1 MSSVPSRCP
10 REGPA
15 AIGGSA
21 SCPEYYKR
29 RWPRLG
35 CTLGVESSPA
45 HSIVLCPQPFAL
57 IIDRDELV
65 NVSARPPLSTHVS
78 HIPTVQAVLKGQ
90 VLIYFK
96 FDYIWIHNHDRF
108 RKLWNYCFY
117 IYFRRIIENCVE
129 NIDAGGWNFF
139 QKSANLNSWWD
150 ENLYITAFWNNFLMI
165 WKKTICIYLHWA
177 KQYYLRNKMACEL
190 SAENNLPA
198 KQQSIQQ
205 QTRLHLEGRHTL
217 LFQWHRCRPDA
228 TPSCASTE
236 HLSGLLG
243 QYF

>member
-1 MSSVPSRCP
+1 MKKLRERQNRVNSQGNTATSRTKNWSPTLLMSSVPSRCP

-21 SCPEYYKR
+21 SCPEYYQR

-45 HSIVLCPQPFAL
+45 HSIDLCPQPFAL

-108 RKLWNYCFY
+108 RKL
-117 IYFRRIIENCVE
+117 
-129 NIDAGGWNFF
+129 
-139 QKSANLNSWWD
+139 
-150 ENLYITAFWNNFLMI
+150 
-165 WKKTICIYLHWA
+165 
-177 KQYYLRNKMACEL
+177 
-190 SAENNLPA
+190 
-198 KQQSIQQ
+198 
-205 QTRLHLEGRHTL
+205 
-217 LFQWHRCRPDA
+217 
-228 TPSCASTE
+228 
-236 HLSGLLG
+236 
-243 QYF
+243 